1 MTRLVHYATLKQD
14 DLCQRIAAYF
24 KDRFVPG
31 EEVTGIRDGAEAAC
45 RVVAAVE
52 RGDAERT
59 PLVLNH
65 CLLCSVAAFDML

>member
-31 EEVTGIRDGAEAAC
+31 EEVTGIRDSAEAAC

-59 PLVLNH
+59 RLVFTP
-65 CLLCSVAAFDML
+65 CLLCRVAAFDML